1 MTGSTGIAALALCEA
16 QSGWGGRSAVA
27 AAEGPVWPTEGMQ
40 PAEAVSPLSHLPS
53 VFKHL
58 VPVSVVYLVVFYTRF
73 LTLPPIHGEKKKK
86 KTGLA

>member
-1 MTGSTGIAALALCEA
+1 
-16 QSGWGGRSAVA
+16 
-27 AAEGPVWPTEGMQ
+27 MQ

-73 LTLPPIHGEKKKK
+73 LTLPPIQGEKKKK
-86 KTGLA
+86 KLVWLNMHLTFLSKVSQKAR